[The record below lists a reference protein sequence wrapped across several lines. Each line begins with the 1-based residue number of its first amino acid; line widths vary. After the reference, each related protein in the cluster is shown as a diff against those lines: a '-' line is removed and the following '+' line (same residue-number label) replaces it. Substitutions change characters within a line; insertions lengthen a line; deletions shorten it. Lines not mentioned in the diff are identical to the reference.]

1 MAFRLYDIDKNKLID
16 PNEFETIIKIIY
28 DLTEENHEEDSLNK
42 AINKTKNI
50 IKKFGNLFKRKT
62 QQIKGLFSNLR

>member
-16 PNEFETIIKIIY
+16 PYEFETIIKIIY
-28 DLTEENHEEDSLNK
+28 DLTDENHEEDSLNK

-50 IKKFGNLFKRKT
+50 IKKFGNLF
-62 QQIKGLFSNLR
+62 